1 LGAAFGKLFYP
12 FGPSGPKAILSAP
25 KPNPQKGAAV
35 LNRAFCSKGGWV
47 QKLLK
52 TLVGAF
58 GSEANLPAPQA

>member
-1 LGAAFGKLFYP
+1 MGAAIGKLFCP
-12 FGPSGPKAILSAP
+12 FGPSGPKAIFSAP
-25 KPNPQKGAAV
+25 EPNPQKGAAV